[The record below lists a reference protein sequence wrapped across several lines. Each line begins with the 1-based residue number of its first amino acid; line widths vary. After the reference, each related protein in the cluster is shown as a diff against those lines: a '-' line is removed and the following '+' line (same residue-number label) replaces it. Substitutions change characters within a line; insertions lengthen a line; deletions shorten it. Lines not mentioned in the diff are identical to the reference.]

1 MVRAF
6 TYYYR
11 VFGCQMNVAD
21 AHDLGARL
29 EQYGGRAVGSPAE
42 ADLVLVNTCMVRAK
56 AEDKAL
62 SYFGELKHLKGSGA
76 DRKMLVG
83 LGCVVRRS
91 RERILKAHPHLDLL
105 LDYSDPD
112 GVLEALSEHFPP
124 LQGVTPT
131 ADFTPLYNAADCR
144 QHFVTAI
151 RGCHHG
157 CSYCVVPLA
166 RGPQRDVPL
175 GRIVAEARALE
186 ATGAPDLT
194 VLGQNILS
202 YGTTSGDRTPRFI
215 EMMEALLL
223 GTEFPWITFLTS
235 LPTDLTE
242 EICDRVIAHPRVT
255 PLLHLPLQAGSD
267 RVLAAMKRGHNLDH
281 YRGIIEYARRVRPD
295 LYLTTDLLVGFPT
308 ETEEDFQATLRAA
321 EEIGFDDAF
330 MFAYS
335 ERPGTL
341 ASRKYKD
348 ELPRA
353 EKLRRLNDLIARQR
367 EWGAARNARYLGR
380 ELDVII
386 ERIGGD
392 DVTARTAF
400 NKPVHLAATRRKP
413 GQYSRVRITESRVS
427 SFSGEECD

>member
-1 MVRAF
+1 MANKF
-6 TYYYR
+6 TYHYR
-11 VFGCQMNVAD
+11 IFGCQMNVAD
-21 AHDLGARL
+21 AHDLSARL
-29 EQYGGRAVGSPAE
+29 DQYGGQPVDTPAE

-62 SYFGELKHLKGSGA
+62 SYFGELKHLKGTGGG
-76 DRKMLVG
+76 KMLVA

-112 GVLEALSEHFPP
+112 GVLESLCEHFAP
-124 LQGVTPT
+124 LKGIVPT
-131 ADFTPLYNAADCR
+131 GEFTPLYDAGDCR

-175 GRIVAEARALE
+175 ERIVGEAKALE
-186 ATGAPDLT
+186 QAGAPDLT

-202 YGTTSGDRTPRFI
+202 YGTTSGDREPRFV
-215 EMMEALLL
+215 EMMETLLKE
-223 GTEFPWITFLTS
+223 TKFPWVTFLTS
-235 LPTDLTE
+235 LPTDLTD
-242 EICDRVIAHPRVT
+242 EICEKVISNPRVT

-267 RVLAAMKRGHNLDH
+267 RVLASMKRGHTMEH
-281 YRGIIEYARRVRPD
+281 YRRIISKAREQRPD

-308 ETEEDFQATLRAA
+308 ETEEDFQETLKAA

-341 ASRKYKD
+341 AARKFADK
-348 ELPRA
+348 LPRT
-353 EKLRRLNDLIARQR
+353 EKLRRLNELIRLQR
-367 EWGAARNARYLGR
+367 EWGAKRNARYVGQ

-386 ERIGGD
+386 ERCENGD
-392 DVTARTAF
+392 ITARTAF
-400 NKPVHLAATRRKP
+400 NKPVLQNQRMQP
-413 GQYSRVRITESRVS
+413 
-427 SFSGEECD
+427 